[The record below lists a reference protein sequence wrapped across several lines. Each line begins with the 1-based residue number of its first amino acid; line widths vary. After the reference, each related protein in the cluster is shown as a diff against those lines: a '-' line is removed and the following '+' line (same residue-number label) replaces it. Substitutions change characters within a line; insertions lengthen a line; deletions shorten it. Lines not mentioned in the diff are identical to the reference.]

1 MNKMN
6 YFFKSRTILPA
17 LAFLFVFQN
26 LHLKA
31 QLALDLKS
39 AMQYAVDHNSKVMQ
53 GKLDEAKGMLN
64 VEQLLSTG
72 YPQINGNAQFVY
84 NPLLQVIFFPDFLNG
99 KPDDIRP
106 VTIGTHW
113 GSNASVE
120 VTQLVFS
127 PEFRVGLNA
136 AKKAT
141 ELYRTQAE
149 ATKEELILQVAKGYY
164 AVQAVKSQKANL
176 EANLFKVKELLKL
189 TKAQVEN
196 GLGRKMDSDQL
207 SLTAFNLE
215 NQLNNL
221 EIQIQQQMIMLK
233 LSMQMPLTTE
243 ITLTDILSESEYTL
257 PDLITLQPNY
267 NNRIG
272 ITLIEQNQT
281 LNKINLDRYK
291 ASYWPTANL
300 FANLAAQAQPRN
312 FSDYL
317 SSNSWASFSS
327 VGLRLRVPIYDGGFR
342 KSQVESVK
350 IDIKKGEED
359 KKQLLSLY
367 EAQFEHSK
375 KTLESNLNNLN
386 PLKRARALAE
396 EMYGLSQ
403 QRYQQGLAPLTE
415 TLNAETTLREAKNNV
430 LSALFQVRLAELD
443 LLHANGQLMKFL
455 Q

>member
-1 MNKMN
+1 MN

-164 AVQAVKSQKANL
+164 AVQAVKSQKAIL

-396 EMYGLSQ
+396 EMYELSQ

>member
-1 MNKMN
+1 MN

-396 EMYGLSQ
+396 EMYELSQ

>member
-1 MNKMN
+1 MN

-39 AMQYAVDHNSKVMQ
+39 AMQYAVDHNSKVMH

-164 AVQAVKSQKANL
+164 AVQAVKSQKAIL

-367 EAQFEHSK
+367 EAQFEHAK

-396 EMYGLSQ
+396 EMYELSQ